1 VEIALYLLSG
11 AAFAATALWLWHR
24 GLSQLVAELKSE
36 KSRLAGETQTLQ
48 RSLAVE
54 LALTATLEERV
65 RRIPELEQDL
75 IGYQAVREEN
85 ARLLAA
91 LNLER
96 KQADEKL
103 KLLAEAK
110 QALAEQ
116 FQNLANR
123 IFEEKGEKLVQ
134 QNVANLDSLL
144 KPLGERLK
152 EFQDRVEETYDK
164 ESKQRFSLQTEI
176 HKLVEANARMSVDAL
191 NLANALKGDAKTQ
204 GAWGEVVLERVLEAS
219 GLQKG
224 REYDLQVSLEAAD
237 GGKARPDVII
247 RLPEAKHVVVDSK
260 VSLTA
265 YEAYCSAEDDF
276 AKKRELARHIESLR
290 AHVRTLA
297 DKNYQSLYGIRT
309 PDFVLMFVPVEPA
322 FALALREK
330 QDLFEDAFN
339 RNVMIVS
346 PTTLLISLRTIASIW
361 RYEYQ
366 NRNAQE
372 LVRQCTALYEKFVG
386 FVADLEDIGKRLKAA
401 QTSYDDAYGK
411 LAAGRGNLIRQ
422 VERIRELGLKP
433 VKPLPAQLTELALEA
448 DAEPLRADAEPMRA
462 EAEPVRSL
470 PSAGH

>member
-1 VEIALYLLSG
+1 MELAFYLVIG
-11 AAFAATALWLWHR
+11 AAFGAFGVWLWHR
-24 GLSQLVAELKSE
+24 GVPEQIQDLKSE
-36 KSRLAGETQTLQ
+36 RTRLAGQADMLQ
-48 RSLAVE
+48 RQLAAE
-54 LALTATLEERV
+54 HALTATLEERV

-85 ARLLAA
+85 ARLLSA
-91 LNLER
+91 LNMER
-96 KQADEKL
+96 RQSEEKL
-103 KLLAEAK
+103 KLLADAK
-110 QALAEQ
+110 EALAEQ
-116 FQNLANR
+116 FQNVANR

-134 QNVANLDSLL
+134 QNVANLDTLL

-152 EFQDRVEETYDK
+152 EFQVRVEETYDK
-164 ESKQRFSLQTEI
+164 ESKQRFSLQSEI
-176 HKLVEANARMSVDAL
+176 QKLVEANARMSVDAL
-191 NLANALKGDAKTQ
+191 NLTNALKGDSKTQ

-224 REYDLQVSLEAAD
+224 REYDLQVSLESSG

-247 RLPEAKHVVVDSK
+247 RLPENKHVVVDSK

-265 YEAYCSAEDDF
+265 YEAYCSAEDDL
-276 AKKRELARHIESLR
+276 ARKRELGRHIESLR
-290 AHVRTLA
+290 SHVKGLA

-330 QDLFEDAFN
+330 AELFEDAFH

-386 FVADLEDIGKRLKAA
+386 FVGDLEDIGRRLKAA
-401 QTSYDDAYGK
+401 QSSYDDAYGK
-411 LAAGRGNLIRQ
+411 LASGKGNLIRQ

-433 VKPLPAQLTELALEA
+433 SKPLPGHLTEGALESESA
-448 DAEPLRADAEPMRA
+448 AE
-462 EAEPVRSL
+462 VRTL
-470 PSAGH
+470 PASKAS

>member
-1 VEIALYLLSG
+1 M
-11 AAFAATALWLWHR
+11 WLWQR
-24 GLSQLVAELKSE
+24 GMRERIEELKSE
-36 KSRLAGETQTLQ
+36 KARLNGHADMLQ
-48 RSLAVE
+48 RQLSAE
-54 LALTATLEERV
+54 QALCATLEERV
-65 RRIPELEQDL
+65 TRIPELEQEL
-75 IGYQAVREEN
+75 SGYQAAREEN

-91 LNLER
+91 LSAER
-96 KQADEKL
+96 RQADEKL

-144 KPLGERLK
+144 RPLGERLK
-152 EFQDRVEETYDK
+152 EFQVRVEETYDK
-164 ESKQRFSLQTEI
+164 ESKQRFSLQNEI
-176 HKLVEANARMSVDAL
+176 QRLVEANAKMSEDAL
-191 NLANALKGDAKTQ
+191 NLTNALKGDPKTQ

-224 REYDLQVSLEAAD
+224 REYDIQVSFESE
-237 GGKARPDVII
+237 GGRARPDVII

-260 VSLTA
+260 VSLGA
-265 YEAYCSAEDDF
+265 YEAYCRAEDET
-276 AKKRELARHIESLR
+276 ARKRELARHIESLR
-290 AHVRTLA
+290 AHVKGLA

-330 QDLFEDAFN
+330 QDLFEDAFS
-339 RNVMIVS
+339 RSVMIVS

-372 LVRQCTALYEKFVG
+372 LVRQCTALYDKFVG
-386 FVADLEDIGKRLKAA
+386 FVSDVEEIGKRLEAA
-401 QTSYDDAYGK
+401 QKSYEGAYGK
-411 LAAGRGNLIRQ
+411 LTSGRGNLIRQ

-433 VKPLPAQLTELALEA
+433 AKPLPAHLTDAASEA
-448 DAEPLRADAEPMRA
+448 ESDAEVRPLSAHRA
-462 EAEPVRSL
+462 S
-470 PSAGH
+470 SAL

>member
-1 VEIALYLLSG
+1 VEITLYLLIG
-11 AAFAATALWLWHR
+11 AALGAGAMWLWQR
-24 GLSQLVAELKSE
+24 GLIERLEELKSE
-36 KSRLAGETQTLQ
+36 RSRLAGHAEMLQ
-48 RSLAVE
+48 RQ
-54 LALTATLEERV
+54 LTSEQQLCATLEERV
-65 RRIPELEQDL
+65 TRIPELEQEL
-75 IGYQAVREEN
+75 IGYLASREEN
-85 ARLLAA
+85 ARLLSA

-103 KLLAEAK
+103 RLLTEARET
-110 QALAEQ
+110 LAEQ

-123 IFEEKGEKLVQ
+123 IFEEKGEKLMQ
-134 QNVANLDSLL
+134 QNVANLDTLL

-152 EFQDRVEETYDK
+152 EFQVRVEETYDK
-164 ESKQRFSLQTEI
+164 ESKQRFSLQNEI

-191 NLANALKGDAKTQ
+191 NLTNALKGDSKTQ

-224 REYDLQVSLEAAD
+224 REYDVQVSLEGGD
-237 GGKARPDVII
+237 GSRARPDVII
-247 RLPEAKHVVVDSK
+247 RLPENKHVVVDAK

-265 YEAYCSAEDDF
+265 YEAYCSAEDE
-276 AKKRELARHIESLR
+276 ATRKRELARHVDSLR
-290 AHVRTLA
+290 AHVKGLA

-372 LVRQCTALYEKFVG
+372 LVRQCTALYDKFVG
-386 FVADLEDIGKRLKAA
+386 FVGDLEEVGRRLEAA
-401 QTSYDDAYGK
+401 QRSYDGAYGK
-411 LAAGRGNLIRQ
+411 LTSGKGNLVRQ

-433 VKPLPAQLTELALEA
+433 AKLLPGHLAEAGLEEGA
-448 DAEPLRADAEPMRA
+448 GVDAELRA
-462 EAEPVRSL
+462 
-470 PSAGH
+470 PSVKVTQ

>member
-1 VEIALYLLSG
+1 METAFFLLVG
-11 AAFAATALWLWHR
+11 AAFGAFGVWLWYRAVPAQIEDLKGER
-24 GLSQLVAELKSE
+24 GRLAVQAETLQ
-36 KSRLAGETQTLQ
+36 RQLAGEH
-48 RSLAVE
+48 
-54 LALTATLEERV
+54 ALTATLEERV

-75 IGYQAVREEN
+75 VGYQAVREEN

-96 KQADEKL
+96 RQSEEKL
-103 KLLAEAK
+103 KLLQEAK
-110 QALAEQ
+110 EALAEQ

-152 EFQDRVEETYDK
+152 EFQVRVEETYDK

-176 HKLVEANARMSVDAL
+176 QKLVEANARMSMDAL
-191 NLANALKGDAKTQ
+191 NLTNALKGDSRTQ

-224 REYDLQVSLEAAD
+224 REYDVQVGLE
-237 GGKARPDVII
+237 GGRARPDVVI
-247 RLPEAKHVVVDSK
+247 RLPEGKHVVVDSK

-265 YEAYCSAEDDF
+265 YEAYCSAEDELS
-276 AKKRELARHIESLR
+276 KKRELGRHIDSLR
-290 AHVRTLA
+290 SHVRALA
-297 DKNYQSLYGIRT
+297 EKNYQSLYGIRT

-330 QDLFEDAFN
+330 AELFEDAFH

-372 LVRQCTALYEKFVG
+372 LVRQCTALYDKFVG
-386 FVADLEDIGKRLKAA
+386 FVGDLEDIGKRLKAA
-401 QTSYDDAYGK
+401 QASYDDAYGK
-411 LAAGRGNLIRQ
+411 LSSGKGNLIRQ

-433 VKPLPAQLTELALEA
+433 AKPLPTHLTELSVEA
-448 DAEPLRADAEPMRA
+448 DAGERQSARI
-462 EAEPVRSL
+462 EAGFDRP
-470 PSAGH
+470 A

>member
-1 VEIALYLLSG
+1 MEIALYLLAG
-11 AAFAATALWLWHR
+11 AALGALGMWLAYR
-24 GLSQLVAELKSE
+24 GQGERIEELRKE
-36 KSRLAGETQTLQ
+36 KDRLFSHGEALQ
-48 RSLAVE
+48 RQLSTE
-54 LALTATLEERV
+54 QALTATLEERV

-75 IGYQAVREEN
+75 SGYQAVREEN
-85 ARLLAA
+85 ARLLSA

-110 QALAEQ
+110 EALADQ

-144 KPLGERLK
+144 RPLGERLK
-152 EFQDRVEETYDK
+152 EFQVRVEETYDK
-164 ESKQRFSLQTEI
+164 ESKQRFSLQNEI
-176 HKLVEANARMSVDAL
+176 QKLVEANARMSEDAL
-191 NLANALKGDAKTQ
+191 NLTNALKGDSKTQ

-224 REYDLQVSLEAAD
+224 REYDLQVSFDAEG

-247 RLPEAKHVVVDSK
+247 RLPENKHLVVDSK

-265 YEAYCSAEDDF
+265 YDAYSSAEDDLSR
-276 AKKRELARHIESLR
+276 KRELARHIDSLR
-290 AHVRTLA
+290 AHVKNLS
-297 DKNYQSLYGIRT
+297 DKNYQALYEIRT
-309 PDFVLMFVPVEPA
+309 PDFVLMFIPIESA
-322 FALALREK
+322 FNVAMREK
-330 QDLFEDAFN
+330 PDLFQDAFN
-339 RNVMIVS
+339 RGVMIVTS
-346 PTTLLISLRTIASIW
+346 TTLLFSLRTIANIW

-386 FVADLEDIGKRLKAA
+386 FVTDLEDIGRRLKAA
-401 QTSYDDAYGK
+401 QSSYDEAYGK
-411 LAAGRGNLIRQ
+411 LSSGKGNLIRS

-433 VKPLPAQLTELALEA
+433 SKALPGHIAEVAGDSETDESGSPSGL
-448 DAEPLRADAEPMRA
+448 DAGKRQ
-462 EAEPVRSL
+462 S
-470 PSAGH
+470 G